1 MKLNANTSCGQLLFY
16 APSWLD
22 ACCFSEI
29 PHFGTPLIH
38 SMQAHFW
45 ETFAKQSEVRSC
57 ETPLK
62 NKNDGHSCH
71 GTFLRHASEALLWDS
86 RLRRFG
92 KTIVGGTFLRHSL
105 KRLRWKT
112 DLRITL
118 QYLATSSRNLPRNH
132 LPETAFTHW
141 VSPLPR
147 PSEMT
152 ISGTFPGP
160 SGSHRSRYWSNGPLR
175 SI

>member
-92 KTIVGGTFLRHSL
+92 KTIVGGTFLRHSC
-105 KRLRWKT
+105 KRLRW
-112 DLRITL
+112 DRDRSPHH
-118 QYLATSSRNLPRNH
+118 LAIPCNFLKHFACHEIIFQRVHWDPFRW
-132 LPETAFTHW
+132 FTI
-141 VSPLPR
+141 
-147 PSEMT
+147 M
-152 ISGTFPGP
+152 I
-160 SGSHRSRYWSNGPLR
+160 
-175 SI
+175 